1 MLQSALQNVLTAL
14 EELEM
19 GFLKIGLFHGWK
31 GEGSLSSF
39 ITGEFLMLTWF
50 ALAEPGPET
59 LWLAKTLSDP
69 TPCQGFHV
77 GAPWPHVPLG
87 NN

>member
-31 GEGSLSSF
+31 GG
-39 ITGEFLMLTWF
+39 GESEF
-50 ALAEPGPET
+50 
-59 LWLAKTLSDP
+59 
-69 TPCQGFHV
+69 FH
-77 GAPWPHVPLG
+77 HR
-87 NN
+87 

>member
-31 GEGSLSSF
+31 RGES
-39 ITGEFLMLTWF
+39 EF
-50 ALAEPGPET
+50 
-59 LWLAKTLSDP
+59 
-69 TPCQGFHV
+69 FH
-77 GAPWPHVPLG
+77 HR
-87 NN
+87 